1 MHPDPILDPFH
12 SGEREAQERAGFRVP
27 SAPIRDALTPQHRE
41 FYPLLPFLLVAATDA
56 EGAPSAGVLTG
67 PPGFVSSPDPR
78 LLRVRPQQGAWDGW
92 PERPGLGSPVGAL
105 GIDLATRRRNRVN
118 GVVVATEGGGF
129 DLAVE
134 QSFGN
139 CPQYIQGRLVE
150 AAAPA
155 AAPREALVGLDAEAR
170 RVLADADT
178 LFVASSS
185 EPGPEGSLDVSHR
198 GGPAGFVRIDGD
210 RLRIPD
216 YSGNRYFNTLGNFL
230 LNPRAGVLVV
240 DFATGDALHLTG
252 SVTVDWE
259 PPGDLPGAQR
269 SWTLRVERGWRRRA
283 AIPLRWGFRDLS
295 PATQR
300 IARMGP
306 DAGSL

>member
-1 MHPDPILDPFH
+1 MTSDPILDPFH
-12 SGEREAQERAGFRVP
+12 SGEREAQARAGFRVP
-27 SAPIRDALTPQHRE
+27 SAPIRDELTPQHRD
-41 FYPLLPFLLVAATDA
+41 FYPLLPFLLVAAADA
-56 EGAPSAGVLTG
+56 QGAPSAGVLTG

-78 LLRVRPQQGAWDGW
+78 LLRVRPKHGAWDA
-92 PERPGLGSPVGAL
+92 RPGLGAPVGAL

-150 AAAPA
+150 DDGNGAALV
-155 AAPREALVGLDAEAR
+155 AAPRETLGGLDAEAR

-185 EPGPEGSLDVSHR
+185 GPGPEGGFDVSHR

-230 LNPRAGVLVV
+230 LNPQAGLLVV

-259 PPGDLPGAQR
+259 RPDDLPGAQR
-269 SWTLRVERGWRRRA
+269 SWTLRVERGWRQRA
-283 AIPLRWGFRDLS
+283 AIPLRWSFRDLS
-295 PATQR
+295 PATRR
-300 IARMGP
+300 IAEMGR
-306 DAGSL
+306 DAA